1 MDKIIVTSAEN
12 PDLDGLA
19 CSYAYAEFL
28 QKKGLD
34 AKCVI
39 FGKPFYEA
47 KAIAKKTKVRIPK
60 PKNFTGKEKFV
71 LTDTSIV
78 SRLHKSVKIENVVE
92 VIDHRKFNNSSAFTN
107 AKLQIELVGA
117 AATLI
122 AEKFMKERITIS
134 TESRTLLFYAILS
147 NTINFKNKVTTER
160 DIEAAKWLQKG
171 MRLRKNYLKEF
182 MKIKSRVGNLSG
194 TIKDYIGV
202 FDFSGNKICISQLE
216 ITGTKKFVAL

>member
-1 MDKIIVTSAEN
+1 
-12 PDLDGLA
+12 
-19 CSYAYAEFL
+19 
-28 QKKGLD
+28 
-34 AKCVI
+34 
-39 FGKPFYEA
+39 
-47 KAIAKKTKVRIPK
+47 
-60 PKNFTGKEKFV
+60 
-71 LTDTSIV
+71 
-78 SRLHKSVKIENVVE
+78 
-92 VIDHRKFNNSSAFTN
+92 
-107 AKLQIELVGA
+107 
-117 AATLI
+117 
-122 AEKFMKERITIS
+122 MKERITIS